1 MEGMILLVPLNS
13 DIENKIYPLYVLED
27 LLKPEGF
34 VIGSNWDY
42 EKGSFDLKIDDQ
54 GVYYFLR
61 IPFYAVAG
69 SLDYPG
75 VTVRVDQ
82 PFILAH
88 QYQKGFD
95 EEGLGGAVRGAVDQF
110 QSPVNAD
117 ADVPEEYVKIGKS
130 FLKNIEK
137 KLLPGG

>member
-1 MEGMILLVPLNS
+1 MVPINS
-13 DIENKIYPLYVLED
+13 EVENKIYPLYVLEER
-27 LLKPEGF
+27 LKPEGF

-42 EKGSFDLKIDDQ
+42 EKGYFDMKIDDD
-54 GVYYFLR
+54 GIYYFLR

-82 PFILAH
+82 PFLLAH
-88 QYQKGFD
+88 QYQRGYD
-95 EEGLGGAVRGAVDQF
+95 EEGAGGALRGAFDQF

-117 ADVPEEYVKIGKS
+117 ADVPDEYVETGREIM
-130 FLKNIEK
+130 K
-137 KLLPGG
+137 KVERLLLPGS